1 MKTLLLEAAVGLI
14 VLLSALSGISNTNSQ
29 SHSSQ
34 AASSLPGTVTLYM
47 SALTNDGALTGQPC
61 SQTGSTSLMWGCT
74 AYCTI
79 GVWQG
84 SCTNP
89 AIHPPPV
96 PKPSGQSA
104 WVYPFTSN
112 QVTVEI
118 DGSATYNGYTYNRYL
133 RDVVAQETHPEA
145 FAAKAV
151 TAQAIAART
160 YAYHRGGAGI
170 IDNSAGY
177 QVYVPFRYDSMK
189 RNYGD
194 FRPVIDAAVQRQV
207 YLSPDG
213 NANRDPIDAQY
224 FDDRPAAT
232 LSGASANLVAVPDPV
247 SQSSCGSYASG
258 NGVGFSQ
265 KGASRWALGNP
276 QYNPNNSPCAPWSV
290 IWRNPFQILVHYYTD
305 VDIWDRAGYPQAP
318 DQRWN
323 ALQISN
329 LPPAIVQPGS
339 THALSVFV
347 QNTGVNAWDTSYAL
361 SYWLCRSQND
371 CDNLDGARRV
381 QLTSSLLPGETREL
395 TGLSVYFPAHWR
407 GPATISLDMRTSSA
421 WFSTGGWY
429 WQDIPVCIGSC
440 SKTYLPIQHRGY
452 IPQNH

>member
-1 MKTLLLEAAVGLI
+1 
-14 VLLSALSGISNTNSQ
+14 
-29 SHSSQ
+29 
-34 AASSLPGTVTLYM
+34 
-47 SALTNDGALTGQPC
+47 
-61 SQTGSTSLMWGCT
+61 MWGCT
-74 AYCTI
+74 AYCTT
-79 GVWQG
+79 GSWQQH
-84 SCTNP
+84 CTNP

-96 PKPSGQSA
+96 PKPAGQSA

-112 QVTVEI
+112 QVTVAI
-118 DGSATYNGYTYNRYL
+118 DGSAAYDGYTYNRYL
-133 RDVVAQETHPEA
+133 RDVVPQETHPEA

-160 YAYHRGGAGI
+160 YAYHRGSAGT

-194 FRPVIDAAVQRQV
+194 FRPVIEAAVQRQL
-207 YLSPDG
+207 YMSPDG

-232 LSGASANLVAVPDPV
+232 LSGSSPNLVAVPDPV

-290 IWRNPFQILVHYYTD
+290 AWRNPLQILVHYYTD

-339 THALSVFV
+339 THTLDVFV
-347 QNTGVNAWDTSYAL
+347 QNTGVDAWDTSYAL
-361 SYWLCRSQND
+361 SYWLCRTPSD
-371 CDNLDGARRV
+371 CDNVDGARRV
-381 QLTSSLLPGETREL
+381 QLTITLLPGQTRWL
-395 TGLSVYFPAHWR
+395 TGLDIFFPAHWR

-429 WQDIPVCIGSC
+429 WQDIQVCIGSC
-440 SKTYLPIQHRGY
+440 TKLYLPIQRRGY
-452 IPQNH
+452 IPQSH

>member
-1 MKTLLLEAAVGLI
+1 
-14 VLLSALSGISNTNSQ
+14 
-29 SHSSQ
+29 
-34 AASSLPGTVTLYM
+34 
-47 SALTNDGALTGQPC
+47 
-61 SQTGSTSLMWGCT
+61 MWGCT
-74 AYCTI
+74 AYCTT
-79 GVWQG
+79 GSWQQH
-84 SCTNP
+84 CTNP

-112 QVTVEI
+112 QVTVAI
-118 DGSATYNGYTYNRYL
+118 DGSATYDGYTYNRYL
-133 RDVVAQETHPEA
+133 RDVVAQETMPEA
-145 FAAKAV
+145 FTAKAV
-151 TAQAIAART
+151 AAQAIAART
-160 YAYHRGGAGI
+160 YAYHRGSAGPI
-170 IDNSAGY
+170 NNSAGY

-189 RNYGD
+189 RSYGD
-194 FRPVIDAAVQRQV
+194 FRPVIEAAVQRQV

-224 FDDRPAAT
+224 FDDRPAST
-232 LSGASANLVAVPDPV
+232 LSGSSPNLVAVPDPV

-290 IWRNPFQILVHYYTD
+290 AWRNPLQILVHCYTD

-347 QNTGVNAWDTSYAL
+347 QNTGVDAWDASYAL
-361 SYWLCRSQND
+361 SYWLCRTPSD
-371 CDNLDGARRV
+371 CDNVDGARRV
-381 QLTSSLLPGETREL
+381 QLTITLLPGQTRWL
-395 TGLSVYFPAHWR
+395 TGLDIFFPAHWR

-429 WQDIPVCIGSC
+429 WQDIQVCIGSC
-440 SKTYLPIQHRGY
+440 TKLYLPIQRRGY
-452 IPQNH
+452 IPQSH

>member
-1 MKTLLLEAAVGLI
+1 MQPDAIPSLINLSMYELDQDGYKLIPAVSCIYTGG
-14 VLLSALSGISNTNSQ
+14 VRSSN
-29 SHSSQ
+29 
-34 AASSLPGTVTLYM
+34 
-47 SALTNDGALTGQPC
+47 
-61 SQTGSTSLMWGCT
+61 WGCT
-74 AYCTI
+74 AYCS
-79 GVWQG
+79 QG
-84 SCTNP
+84 SPYPCTNP

-96 PKPSGQSA
+96 PKPPGQNA
-104 WVYPFTSN
+104 WVYPFTNN

-118 DGSATYNGYTYNRYL
+118 DGAAAYDGYTYNRYL
-133 RDVVAQETHPEA
+133 RDVVPQEIHPEA

-160 YAYHRGGAGI
+160 YAYHRGSAGT

-189 RNYGD
+189 RSYGD

-224 FDDRPAAT
+224 FDDRPATT
-232 LSGASANLVAVPDPV
+232 LSGASANLLAVPDPV

-290 IWRNPFQILVHYYTD
+290 VWRNPFQLLVHYYTD
-305 VDIWDRAGYPQAP
+305 VDIRDRAGYLQAP

-329 LPPAIVQPGS
+329 LPPAIVPPGS
-339 THALSVFV
+339 THTLDVFV
-347 QNTGVNAWDTSYAL
+347 QNTGVDAWDTSYAL
-361 SYWLCRSQND
+361 SYWLCQPNGNCAND
-371 CDNLDGARRV
+371 DGAQRV
-381 QLTSSLLPGETREL
+381 QIVNPPLLPGQTRWL
-395 TGLSVYFPAHWR
+395 SGLPVYFPASWR

-429 WQDIPVCIGSC
+429 WQDIPVCVGSC
-440 SKTYLPIQHRGY
+440 TKLYLPIQRRGY

>member
-1 MKTLLLEAAVGLI
+1 
-14 VLLSALSGISNTNSQ
+14 
-29 SHSSQ
+29 
-34 AASSLPGTVTLYM
+34 
-47 SALTNDGALTGQPC
+47 
-61 SQTGSTSLMWGCT
+61 MWGCT

-232 LSGASANLVAVPDPV
+232 LSGASANLVAVPDPI
-247 SQSSCGSYASG
+247 SQSSCGSYAG
-258 NGVGFSQ
+258 VNGVGFSQ

-290 IWRNPFQILVHYYTD
+290 AWRNPLQILVHYYTD

-347 QNTGVNAWDTSYAL
+347 QNTGVNPWDTSYAL

-371 CDNLDGARRV
+371 CDNLDGGRRV

-395 TGLSVYFPAHWR
+395 TGLSVYFPAHWC
-407 GPATISLDMRTSSA
+407 GPATISLDMRTALA
-421 WFSTGGWY
+421 WFSAAGWNS
-429 WQDIPVCIGSC
+429 QDIPVCIGSC
-440 SKTYLPIQHRGY
+440 SKAYLPIQHRGY
-452 IPQNH
+452 TPQNH